1 MAEGIKAGVVVVTK
15 FISSASKKFREYI
28 NYIDRDEA
36 VREQHLEEYTIDSLR
51 KEVPDFGRYMDY
63 VGNPQK
69 ASALFTAD
77 KDKLTQEE
85 KDRLKGVFSHA
96 QNQGSLMWQTVISF
110 DNRFLAEQGLYDEET
125 HIVDTKHLQEYT
137 RGCMSRMLQKEDMK
151 DSALWSASIHYNTD
165 NIHIHIAMVE
175 PTPTRKKMS
184 EGKYAGQI
192 RGKFKQ
198 SSIEAGKSYIVN
210 QILNTAEMNQ
220 KINEI
225 VRQNMIQGKR
235 DNPLIKD
242 RKLCKQFLQLYH
254 ALPENRQLWKYN
266 MAALE
271 HLRPQIDALS
281 RAYIEQYHSK
291 DYEELKKLLTEQE
304 RKQTIAYGQKSRGG
318 FSDNKIRD
326 LYSRMGNTILK
337 EALHYDRDTQRT
349 LRAAV
354 LERSSS
360 GNHMVKGTRGSGRSK
375 AASDLGRAM
384 TDLKRNLKSDY
395 EHYKNQRIYEQEIE
409 APEAER

>member
-15 FISSASKKFREYI
+15 FVSSASKKFREYI

-125 HIVDTKHLQEYT
+125 HIVDTKRLQEYT
-137 RGCMSRMLQKEDMK
+137 RGCMSRMLRKEDMK

-165 NIHIHIAMVE
+165 NIHIHIATVE

-192 RGKFKQ
+192 RGL
-198 SSIEAGKSYIVN
+198 S
-210 QILNTAEMNQ
+210 
-220 KINEI
+220 
-225 VRQNMIQGKR
+225 
-235 DNPLIKD
+235 LI
-242 RKLCKQFLQLYH
+242 H
-254 ALPENRQLWKYN
+254 
-266 MAALE
+266 
-271 HLRPQIDALS
+271 I
-281 RAYIEQYHSK
+281 
-291 DYEELKKLLTEQE
+291 
-304 RKQTIAYGQKSRGG
+304 
-318 FSDNKIRD
+318 
-326 LYSRMGNTILK
+326 
-337 EALHYDRDTQRT
+337 
-349 LRAAV
+349 
-354 LERSSS
+354 
-360 GNHMVKGTRGSGRSK
+360 
-375 AASDLGRAM
+375 
-384 TDLKRNLKSDY
+384 
-395 EHYKNQRIYEQEIE
+395 
-409 APEAER
+409 